1 MGEPKKPA
9 RVKVAD
15 DPIRHAAC
23 QAVQLFSRCLR
34 LVGVRV
40 RHGRHAVTLVATLCP
55 ATTLA
60 RTAVVARQREVALFG
75 QDAQQA
81 DLPLDGHL
89 LGRPEVL
96 HEVLHERE
104 AGVG

>member
-1 MGEPKKPA
+1 VVEVLTLLDRLQP
-9 RVKVAD
+9 RQQQVAD
-15 DPIRHAAC
+15 DLVR
-23 QAVQLFSRCLR
+23 R
-34 LVGVRV
+34 LEQ
-40 RHGRHAVTLVATLCP
+40 HDA
-55 ATTLA
+55 
-60 RTAVVARQREVALFG
+60 AVVARQREVALFG

-96 HEVLHERE
+96 HQVLHERE